1 MLFVIPRILNSCFTL
16 LPTYLGKSKDLI
28 ESIEEAP
35 ESSKASD
42 VDISESIEDI
52 QQYITA
58 TAKKDEK
65 QVNTYGY
72 FKFHYRNKN

>member
-1 MLFVIPRILNSCFTL
+1 MFYCTF
-16 LPTYLGKSKDLI
+16 LGKSKDLI

>member
-1 MLFVIPRILNSCFTL
+1 MLFVIRRILNSLHVL
-16 LPTYLGKSKDLI
+16 LYVLGKSKDLI

-65 QVNTYGY
+65 QVDI
-72 FKFHYRNKN
+72 